1 MTHEEVKERILKY
14 CFKPEKMKS
23 RLKLGNCSFCT
34 DKKINLFHRIMFRV
48 LLGVKVERINNGKK
62 TIWSWKEFWRTTL

>member
-1 MTHEEVKERILKY
+1 MEHKEVKEKILKY

-23 RLKLGNCSFCT
+23 RLKLGNYSVYT
-34 DKKINLFHRIMFRV
+34 DKKINLFHRIMFRI

-62 TIWSWKEFWRTTL
+62 TI